1 TNQVRAGS
9 GGATSCGMS
18 ETEALETG
26 DRPRERLRSLGPGAL
41 TVGELLAIV
50 LGTGTAG
57 TDVDAV
63 ARRLLALGD
72 GSLRA
77 LAVRPVGEFGG
88 VSGVGPVK
96 AARVAA
102 SLELGRRL
110 ALEGRQAGRL
120 VTCPADVH
128 RWCAPVLQDL
138 AVEEFHVLTLD
149 SQNRITRDVLI
160 TRGILN
166 SSLVHPREVFR
177 SAIAEAAAS
186 VIVVHNHP
194 SGQPA
199 PSADDRAVTSQLV
212 EAGRLLDV
220 PVYDHVII
228 GGDQYFSFA
237 EAGLL

>member
-1 TNQVRAGS
+1 MVASPRPD
-9 GGATSCGMS
+9 AT
-18 ETEALETG
+18 

-41 TVGELLAIV
+41 TVAELVAIL
-50 LGTGTAG
+50 LGTGTM
-57 TDVDAV
+57 DVDAEAV
-63 ARRLLALGD
+63 ARNVLALGD

-77 LAVRPVGEFGG
+77 LAMRPGSEFSGIP
-88 VSGVGPVK
+88 GVGPVK
-96 AARVAA
+96 AGRVTAA
-102 SLELGRRL
+102 LELGRRL
-110 ALEGRQAGRL
+110 AAEGRPAGRL
-120 VTCPADVH
+120 VSCPADVH
-128 RWCAPVLQDL
+128 RWCGPVLRDL

-149 SQNRITRDVLI
+149 AQNRITRDLLI

-177 SAIAEAAAS
+177 AAIAEAAAS

-199 PSADDRAVTSQLV
+199 PSADDRAVTNQLV

-220 PVYDHVII
+220 PVYDHVIV